1 MIRTQTRH
9 ETHAVAVAEGLSNG
23 GTCRVCRHRF
33 SNVRPPSCF
42 ASGIVCRECAARIRS
57 EATSR
62 AHQAR
67 TSAILKRFIRNVS
80 EYVVERRQG

>member
-9 ETHAVAVAEGLSNG
+9 ETHAVAEGHG